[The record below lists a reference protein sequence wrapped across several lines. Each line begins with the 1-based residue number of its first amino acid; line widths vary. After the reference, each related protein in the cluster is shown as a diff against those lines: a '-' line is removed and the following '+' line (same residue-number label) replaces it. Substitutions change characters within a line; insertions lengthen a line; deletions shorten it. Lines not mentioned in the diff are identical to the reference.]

1 MASRGP
7 AFTTVLWLSPPTIT
21 TQASPATPP
30 SITQPPGPR
39 VSPSPRP
46 TDPRA
51 PRRGRWD
58 TRTRITPWDSEV
70 VARATET
77 CLTRSRTLYLTTAPP
92 PVTPAPAA
100 LPVVPVMQTRHG
112 GANNATL
119 PLRYASALVWRLQS
133 SGLRWS
139 GTRLTFFFVSVSIQG
154 LQKGPGS
161 HSAGPNGEPPFS
173 SSPQTSFSSSG
184 ILNQVGHS
192 SGPCTASSSAS
203 SLSPTSPQTTPNH
216 LSSPPHSTTTSGV
229 HTKDTTP
236 SGGKNG
242 SGGAAAALPSGP
254 EAAVRHSGGTP
265 LSPGTEP
272 AQGLT
277 NHVQPRATD
286 GSGGLSQPGSPT
298 PGVLSSD
305 NPQLSAL
312 LKGKANATSND
323 DNNNHSNHGGSS
335 SERINNVHPGL
346 HGAAKPVSEHSVAAS
361 SPLSATATPSPR
373 SADPHATNSLSC
385 LNSPSNTDSQGPT
398 LNGKGPE
405 DSQSPLKVEPS
416 HKRTAPAGL
425 APWSSVSIYPSSSE
439 VLKAC
444 R

>member
-1 MASRGP
+1 M
-7 AFTTVLWLSPPTIT
+7 
-21 TQASPATPP
+21 
-30 SITQPPGPR
+30 
-39 VSPSPRP
+39 
-46 TDPRA
+46 
-51 PRRGRWD
+51 
-58 TRTRITPWDSEV
+58 
-70 VARATET
+70 
-77 CLTRSRTLYLTTAPP
+77 
-92 PVTPAPAA
+92 
-100 LPVVPVMQTRHG
+100 
-112 GANNATL
+112 
-119 PLRYASALVWRLQS
+119 
-133 SGLRWS
+133 
-139 GTRLTFFFVSVSIQG
+139 VSVVFCHLNGLMFASLLLEHVFMLKCIIEDCTVCIFHYVFLFLSVQG

-161 HSAGPNGEPPFS
+161 HSAGPNGEPPFSSS

-216 LSSPPHSTTTSGV
+216 LSSPPHSATTSGV

-236 SGGKNG
+236 SGGNNG
-242 SGGAAAALPSGP
+242 SNGAAAALPSGP
-254 EAAVRHSGGTP
+254 KAAVRHSAGTP
-265 LSPGTEP
+265 LSPGTTP

-277 NHVQPRATD
+277 NHVQPRVTD
-286 GSGGLSQPGSPT
+286 SSASLSQPGSPA

-323 DNNNHSNHGGSS
+323 DNNNYSNHGGPS
-335 SERINNVHPGL
+335 SEKINNVHPGL
-346 HGAAKPVSEHSVAAS
+346 HGAAKPTSEQSVAS
-361 SPLSATATPSPR
+361 SPLLATATPSPR
-373 SADPHATNSLSC
+373 SADPHTTNSLSC
-385 LNSPSNTDSQGPT
+385 LNSPSNTNSQGPT
-398 LNGKGPE
+398 VNGKGPE

-416 HKRTAPAGL
+416 AGAHKHTVHAGL